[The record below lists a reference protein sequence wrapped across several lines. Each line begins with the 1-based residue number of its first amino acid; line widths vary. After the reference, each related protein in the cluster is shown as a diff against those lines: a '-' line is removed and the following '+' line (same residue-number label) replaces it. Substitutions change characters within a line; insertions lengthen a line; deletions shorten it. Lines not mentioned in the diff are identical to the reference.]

1 MRAADLMTKKVVT
14 AGPHSTVREAAKWL
28 SGHGFTALPVVDSD
42 DVLLGIVTE
51 ADVVRD
57 RFPRD
62 ARALLADRA
71 AGSTETAAETAAE
84 AAPATVGE
92 IMSTPAMALPAGTD
106 IAEVAKY
113 MLRHQIRSLPIVDGE
128 RLVGIITRRDLVR
141 CLARTDAEI
150 AADVRRRLEVYGG
163 PDRWSLR
170 VRQGHVTMV
179 DSLDDPVDAHVAKII
194 ALSVPGVEFAKVL
207 AASDGPAAMGS
218 VATR

>member
-1 MRAADLMTKKVVT
+1 MTKKVVT
-14 AGPHSTVREAAKWL
+14 TGPHSTVREAAKWL
-28 SGHGFTALPVVDSD
+28 SSHGFTALPVVDSD

-71 AGSTETAAETAAE
+71 AGSTETAAE

-113 MLRHQIRSLPIVDGE
+113 MLRHQIRSLPIVDGK

-207 AASDGPAAMGS
+207 AAGDGPTAMGS